1 VYRFKYFTTNRL
13 NQNQL
18 YNNDKIFKRTPVN
31 PYHSCGLHNN
41 SISLRKKNQEAP
53 FVWEAASVYFLMTD
67 RFYNGDK
74 SNDTNFNRT
83 KLRENYVVLKDIK
96 GITKKIDE
104 GYFDK
109 LGINAIWFTPIVEQ
123 IHGAVDEGTGLSYP
137 FHGYWA
143 RDWTALD

>member
-1 VYRFKYFTTNRL
+1 MT
-13 NQNQL
+13 
-18 YNNDKIFKRTPVN
+18 FKRTSPVN
-31 PYHSCGLHNN
+31 LTILVGCTTTQSV
-41 SISLRKKNQEAP
+41 SEKKPGKAP

-83 KLRENYVVLKDIK
+83 KTTGKLRGFEGGDIK

-123 IHGAVDEGTGLSYP
+123 IHVP
-137 FHGYWA
+137 
-143 RDWTALD
+143 

>member
-1 VYRFKYFTTNRL
+1 MTKYSNAL
-13 NQNQL
+13 
-18 YNNDKIFKRTPVN
+18 PVN

-41 SISLRKKNQEAP
+41 SISLRKKNRKKAP
-53 FVWEAASVYFLMTD
+53 FVWEAASVYFLTD

-83 KLRENYVVLKDIK
+83 KTTGKLRGFEGGDK

-123 IHGAVDEGTGLSYP
+123 IHDAVDEGTGLSYP

-143 RDWTALD
+143 EIGRL

>member
-1 VYRFKYFTTNRL
+1 MTKYSNALLLTLTILVGCTTT
-13 NQNQL
+13 QSVSE
-18 YNNDKIFKRTPVN
+18 KKT
-31 PYHSCGLHNN
+31 
-41 SISLRKKNQEAP
+41 RKAP

-123 IHGAVDEGTGLSYP
+123 IHDAVDEGTGLSYP